1 MCWRTALRTPTKSA
15 RTARLRISRASIF
28 SRPIRPQCSRRSRRA
43 PTCAVIS
50 SGRCSI
56 ISNGVRGTANGS
68 GSPTWTTRRSGASR
82 KRRSTG
88 MRSSSKHPSP
98 RPRGAAARASAVTVN
113 LAREQT
119 LLGDIGG
126 TTARFA
132 VLTGDT
138 LGPIDHLQ
146 VSQYRSMVDAIHGF
160 LGSRQDRDRVGA
172 AVLGVAAPVEGG
184 RSVLVN
190 SQWVV
195 DAAELRAAFGF
206 NSISLINDFEAI
218 AYALPCLS
226 GRDVR
231 PLAGGKPQL
240 GESMA
245 VLGPGTGLGMA
256 GVVRREDRMTVIPT
270 EGGHATLPGATPR
283 EDAVI
288 AHLRHK
294 FGHVSAERALSG
306 PGLENLH
313 SAVAAV
319 DMFCAM
325 LGTVAGD
332 LALMFR
338 ARGGVYIAGG
348 IAPRI
353 VDLLARSEF
362 HARFRA
368 KGRFEPYLER
378 VPTAVIINSDAAFLG
393 LKSLALDA

>member
-1 MCWRTALRTPTKSA
+1 VAGER
-15 RTARLRISRASIF
+15 
-28 SRPIRPQCSRRSRRA
+28 
-43 PTCAVIS
+43 
-50 SGRCSI
+50 
-56 ISNGVRGTANGS
+56 
-68 GSPTWTTRRSGASR
+68 
-82 KRRSTG
+82 
-88 MRSSSKHPSP
+88 
-98 RPRGAAARASAVTVN
+98 
-113 LAREQT
+113 T

-126 TTARFA
+126 TNARFA
-132 VLTGDT
+132 VLTEDT
-138 LGPIDHLQ
+138 LSPIDHLP
-146 VSQYRSMVDAIHGF
+146 VSEHRSMIDAIDSF
-160 LGSRQDRDRVGA
+160 LGSGRDRDRIGA

-206 NSISLINDFEAI
+206 KSVSLINDFEAI
-218 AYALPCLS
+218 AYALPHLS
-226 GRDVR
+226 GPDVK

-245 VLGPGTGLGMA
+245 VIGPGTGLGMA
-256 GVVRREDRMTVIPT
+256 GIVRREDRMMVIPT
-270 EGGHATLPGATPR
+270 EGGHATLPGTTLR

-288 AHLRHK
+288 EHLRHE

-313 SAVAAV
+313 AAIAAIDGIAVPREAAAEIVRQALDRSCPVSVAAV

-362 HARFRA
+362 LARFSA
-368 KGRFEPYLER
+368 KGRFRPYLES
-378 VPTAVIINSDAAFLG
+378 VPVTVIVNSDAAFLG
-393 LKSLALDA
+393 LKSLALPSPARREG